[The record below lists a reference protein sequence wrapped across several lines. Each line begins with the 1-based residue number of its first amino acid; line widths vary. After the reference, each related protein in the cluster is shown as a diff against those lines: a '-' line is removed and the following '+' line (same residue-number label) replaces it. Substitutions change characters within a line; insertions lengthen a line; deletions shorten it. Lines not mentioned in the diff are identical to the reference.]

1 VASRRETCIAILLL
15 SCIGVVSFWLL
26 AARHASRGFE
36 PFRLGKE
43 DFAEFSPTS
52 DTWDAR
58 LVYVKKTPTEPSIT
72 AYELRP
78 LTADGRLDMQAAP
91 VLVRIV
97 HGYNMV
103 DCMRIKQYEVD
114 LLQENLEK
122 RRNMSPEQ
130 LVGLRHPPMQIWLLK
145 SPEDVE
151 RVWISSMLHAS
162 DFSGALVD
170 TRSMPFPRVGTPDDP
185 AYAPT
190 GLRWSS
196 FRHPIRNFLRFVRG
210 QWNAS
215 RTDLLTFLRLRQPAW
230 ASDVLL
236 TMVSEYRG
244 QDAKNRSPEEMLEH
258 VLAAHRYFYQEL
270 YRFGHTRD

>member
-1 VASRRETCIAILLL
+1 MASRRETVVAVLLL
-15 SCIGVVSFWLL
+15 CCVGLVSFWLL
-26 AARHASRGFE
+26 AARHASRGFA
-36 PFRLGKE
+36 PLRLGEE
-43 DFAEFSPTS
+43 DFRGFLPSSEE
-52 DTWDAR
+52 WDAR
-58 LVYVKKTPTEPSIT
+58 LVYAKKTPTEPTIT

-78 LTADGRLDMQAAP
+78 AAKAGHESMLSAP

-103 DCMRIKQYEVD
+103 DCMRIKQYQVD
-114 LLQENLEK
+114 LLRENLEELK
-122 RRNMSPEQ
+122 SISREELSNLPY
-130 LVGLRHPPMQIWLLK
+130 PPMQIWKLK
-145 SPEDVE
+145 NPEDTE

-162 DFSGALVD
+162 DFSGSTTD
-170 TRSMPFPRVGTPDDP
+170 TRSMSFPRVGTPDDP

-196 FRHPIRNFLRFVRG
+196 FRHPIRNFLRFIRSR
-210 QWNAS
+210 WNAS

-244 QDAKNRSPEEMLEH
+244 QDAENRTSEEMMQH
-258 VLAAHRYFYQEL
+258 VLSAHRAFYQAL
-270 YRFGHTRD
+270 YEFGQSRD